1 MSNASNQRPAYYARM
16 ICDHMKSLP
25 DFYAPSLDGVKEA
38 LGISDSAFM
47 MGLNWCID
55 RKIIV
60 MEAKPKVAVATIT
73 DDVEHEALKGES
85 TRLSSMLRAPALA
98 EAS

>member
-1 MSNASNQRPAYYARM
+1 MSTVSTQRPAYYARL

-25 DFYAPSLDGVKEA
+25 EFYASSLDEVKNE

-47 MGLNWCID
+47 AGLNWCID

-60 MEAKPKVAVATIT
+60 LENKPKASSVFSDT
-73 DDVEHEALKGES
+73 VEEEALKGES
-85 TRLSSMLRAPALA
+85 TRLSSMLRSPLA

>member
-1 MSNASNQRPAYYARM
+1 MSNASKQRPAYYARM
-16 ICDHMKSLP
+16 ICDHMKTLP
-25 DFYAPSLDGVKEA
+25 DFYAPSLDEVKES

-60 MEAKPKVAVATIT
+60 MEAKPKIAAAVIS

-85 TRLSSMLRAPALA
+85 TRLSSMLRSPALA

>member
-1 MSNASNQRPAYYARM
+1 MSNASNQRPAFYARM

-25 DFYAPSLDGVKEA
+25 DFYAPSLDAVKES

-60 MEAKPKVAVATIT
+60 MEAKPKVAAMIT

-85 TRLSSMLRAPALA
+85 TRLSSMLRSPLA